1 MKKIGILGST
11 GSVGSQTLEIID
23 EYKAEFELVFMIS
36 SNLQFLKPLPGD
48 KKDIASSKFVFPVP
62 FFATNAIF

>member
-23 EYKAEFELVFMIS
+23 EYKGEFE
-36 SNLQFLKPLPGD
+36 
-48 KKDIASSKFVFPVP
+48 
-62 FFATNAIF
+62 